1 MTITTNTTTTAKQL
15 VYAFYDS
22 YKNKDLAATFEAYI
36 SPDLVN
42 HVMGGAFDRAG
53 WLAWDSTLFPAF
65 ENFRLTVLDQVADG
79 DKVATRY
86 ELGGTQTGE
95 FSGVAP
101 RGNTAF
107 LTGTSIDRVEGGK
120 IVEHWG
126 DVDFS
131 SFLAAL
137 AAGAPTPVDA
147 GHALAEEYFRL
158 ANEHDLEGLVAL
170 HRDGFVSHDRDG
182 DTGIE
187 EYRALISGFFAAFPD
202 STLTPITVV
211 VEDDRL
217 FLHFETTG
225 THTGD
230 FMGMPATGRPVRFA
244 EMRVRRLVD
253 GKFAEHWGLL
263 DETALLSQLR

>member
-1 MTITTNTTTTAKQL
+1 MTLTTTMTDNAKQL
-15 VYAFYDS
+15 VHAFYDS
-22 YKNKDLAATFEAYI
+22 YNQKDLTATFDAYI

-107 LTGTSIDRVEGGK
+107 LTSTSVDRVEDGK

-137 AAGAPTPVDA
+137 AAGAPTPLEV
-147 GHALAEEYFRL
+147 GHNLADEYFRL
-158 ANEHDLEGLVAL
+158 ANAHDLEGLVAL
-170 HRDGFVSHDRDG
+170 HGAGFVSHDREG
-182 DTGIE
+182 DTGID
-187 EYRALISGFFAAFPD
+187 EYRAMIGEFFAAFPD
-202 STLTPITVV
+202 STLTPLNVV
-211 VEDDRL
+211 VEGDRL
-217 FLHFETTG
+217 FMHFETAG
-225 THTGD
+225 TQTGD
-230 FMGMPATGRPVRFA
+230 FMGMPATGRSVRFT
-244 EMRVRRLVD
+244 EMRVRRLEG
-253 GKFAEHWGLL
+253 GKFAEHWGPL
-263 DETALLSQLR
+263 DETAMLGQLQ